1 MGKRKNNLTTN
12 SMRTLPKN
20 TYTYQVKQWLESGR
34 SITSKQAIDEF
45 GCTRLAAVISRL
57 KNLHGM
63 NIVATMIPV
72 KNRHNRW
79 VEVAKYMLV
88 EDGLC

>member
-1 MGKRKNNLTTN
+1 
-12 SMRTLPKN
+12 MRILPKN

>member
-1 MGKRKNNLTTN
+1 MGKRRNNQTTN